1 MLTEGLFSPLK
12 QRGVTFRNRI
22 GMSPM
27 CMYSCDDGLVND
39 WHVVHLG
46 SRAVG
51 GCGLVIAEAT
61 GVEPR
66 ARITVGCAG
75 MYRDEHV
82 EAWSRV
88 TRIISQHGAVPGIQL
103 AHAGRKAGWSRPWPT
118 YRYLGVDEGGWQP
131 LAPSPI
137 APNEKHVVPREMTR
151 SDIHNVTASFAHA
164 AARAV
169 AAGFG
174 LIEIH
179 AAHGYLLN
187 SFCSPLTNH
196 RTDEYGGTHAHRTRI
211 HREVVRAVRKVIPD
225 SMPLWMRISC
235 SDWADDGCG
244 WNIEDS
250 VELAKEMRSLGVD
263 LIDCSSGGNAT
274 QAKIPVGPGYQV
286 PFADAIRRNAGIHT
300 AAVGMITEAGQA
312 DAIIRQ
318 QQADMILLGK
328 TLLRD
333 PYFPVRAAKELGV
346 NDKPLWPEQYRWV
359 M

>member
-1 MLTEGLFSPLK
+1 
-12 QRGVTFRNRI
+12 
-22 GMSPM
+22 
-27 CMYSCDDGLVND
+27 MYSCDDGLVND

-46 SRAVG
+46 SRAAG

-66 ARITVGCAG
+66 GRITVGCAG

-82 EAWSRV
+82 DAWSRV
-88 TRIISQHGAVPGIQL
+88 TRFIGLHGAVPGIQL

-151 SDIHNVTASFAHA
+151 SDIDEVTASFAHA
-164 AARAV
+164 AVRAV

-196 RTDEYGGTHAHRTRI
+196 RTDEYGGTREHRTRI
-211 HREVVRAVRKVIPD
+211 HREVVRAVRRVIPD

-244 WNIEDS
+244 WKIEDS

-274 QAKIPVGPGYQV
+274 DAKIPVGPGYQV
-286 PFADAIRRNAGIHT
+286 PFADAIRRDAGIQT
-300 AAVGMITEAGQA
+300 AAVGMITEAAQA

-328 TLLRD
+328 PLLRD
-333 PYFPVRAAKELGV
+333 PYFPVRAAKELGL